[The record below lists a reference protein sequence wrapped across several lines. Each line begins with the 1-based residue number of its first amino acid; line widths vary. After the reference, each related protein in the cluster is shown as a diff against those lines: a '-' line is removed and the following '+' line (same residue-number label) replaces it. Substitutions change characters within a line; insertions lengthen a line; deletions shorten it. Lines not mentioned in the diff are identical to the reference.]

1 MRHDKKVLAGQLV
14 FVIPK
19 GIGKAVVTNEISEEV
34 LRAILS

>member
-1 MRHDKKVLAGQLV
+1 VQDGQLF

>member
-1 MRHDKKVLAGQLV
+1 MRHDKKVQAGQLF

-19 GIGKAVVTNEISEEV
+19 WIGKAVVTNEISEEV